1 MSWKPNRNDVSIG
14 FNNNVKKWTSW
25 DSKFWIN
32 TFCWQYYGLTPNK

>member
-25 DSKFWIN
+25 GFEILD
-32 TFCWQYYGLTPNK
+32 